1 MTMEPPVPV
10 TGEPRT
16 FGKVL
21 AAGATD
27 RGLVRDNNQ
36 DHFVVAEMTRAMH
49 IQASSLPQPSMLFGH
64 VRVRGHLFIV
74 ADGMGGHRGGEQ
86 ASALAVVTIEDFLL
100 NTLRWFY
107 RLQGEAVVTEF
118 QLALRAADDRIF
130 AEAERHPG
138 LRGMGSTVTMA
149 YVVDR
154 TLYVVHAGDS
164 RLYVLRGG
172 QLYQLTND
180 HTLVGELLRNHL
192 ITPENAATH
201 PMRNV
206 VTNTVG
212 GATPGVEAEVHK
224 LPLEP
229 DDCMLL
235 CTDGLTNMVPGE
247 EISGILL
254 AEADPASACARLI
267 ERANALGGN
276 DNITAVVARFLA

>member
-1 MTMEPPVPV
+1 MEPTAPLPA
-10 TGEPRT
+10 ESRP

-21 AAGATD
+21 AAGASD
-27 RGLVRDNNQ
+27 RGRVRENNEDQ
-36 DHFVVAEMTRAMH
+36 FVVAELTRAMH
-49 IQASSLPQPSMLFGH
+49 IQATSLPQPEMLFGH
-64 VRVRGHLFIV
+64 TPVRGHLLIV

-86 ASALAVVTIEDFLL
+86 ASALAVATIEDFLL

-107 RLQGEAVVTEF
+107 RLQGEAVLAEF

-149 YVVDR
+149 YVVER

-172 QLYQLTND
+172 KLYQLTTD
-180 HTLVGELLRNHL
+180 HTIVGELLRNQV
-192 ITPENAATH
+192 ITPENAANH
-201 PMRNV
+201 PMRNI
-206 VTNTVG
+206 VTNSVG

-247 EISGILL
+247 EITGILL
-254 AEADPASACARLI
+254 ADADPAVACAHLI

-276 DNITAVVARFLA
+276 DNITALVARFLG

>member
-1 MTMEPPVPV
+1 MEPTAPLPA
-10 TGEPRT
+10 ESRP

-21 AAGATD
+21 AAGASD
-27 RGLVRDNNQ
+27 RGRVRENNE
-36 DHFVVAEMTRAMH
+36 DHFVVAELTRAMH
-49 IQASSLPQPSMLFGH
+49 IQATSLPQPEMLFGH
-64 VRVRGHLFIV
+64 TPVRGHLLIV

-86 ASALAVVTIEDFLL
+86 ASALAVATIEDFLL

-107 RLQGEAVVTEF
+107 RLQGEAVLAEF

-149 YVVDR
+149 YVVER

-172 QLYQLTND
+172 KLYQLTTD
-180 HTLVGELLRNHL
+180 HTIVGELLRNQV
-192 ITPENAATH
+192 ITPENAANH
-201 PMRNV
+201 PMRNI

-247 EISGILL
+247 EITGILL
-254 AEADPASACARLI
+254 ADADPAVACAHLI

-276 DNITAVVARFLA
+276 DNITALVARFLG

>member
-1 MTMEPPVPV
+1 MEPTAPIPA
-10 TGEPRT
+10 EQRP

-21 AAGATD
+21 AAGASD
-27 RGLVRDNNQ
+27 RGRVRENNE
-36 DHFVVAEMTRAMH
+36 DHFVVAELTRAMH
-49 IQASSLPQPSMLFGH
+49 VLATSLPQPEMLFGH
-64 VRVRGHLFIV
+64 TPVRGHLLIV
-74 ADGMGGHRGGEQ
+74 ADGMGGHSGGEQ
-86 ASALAVVTIEDFLL
+86 ASALAVATIEDFLL
-100 NTLRWFY
+100 NPLRWFY
-107 RLQGEAVVTEF
+107 RLQGEAVLSEF
-118 QLALRAADDRIF
+118 QRALRVADDRIF

-149 YVVDR
+149 YVVER

-172 QLYQLTND
+172 KLYQLTTD
-180 HTLVGELLRNHL
+180 HTIVGELLRNQV

-201 PMRNV
+201 PMRNI
-206 VTNTVG
+206 VTNSVG

-229 DDCMLL
+229 DDRVLL

-247 EISGILL
+247 EIAGILL
-254 AEADPASACARLI
+254 AEADPAAACARLI

-276 DNITAVVARFLA
+276 DNITALVARFLG

>member
-1 MTMEPPVPV
+1 MTMDTPVSV
-10 TGEPRT
+10 SGESRP
-16 FGKVL
+16 FAQLL
-21 AAGATD
+21 AAGMTD
-27 RGLVRDNNQ
+27 RGRVRENNQ

-49 IQASSLPQPSMLFGH
+49 IQATSLPQPSVLFGH
-64 VRVRGHLFIV
+64 TRVRGHLFIV

-86 ASALAVVTIEDFLL
+86 ASALAVITIEDFLL

-107 RLQGEAVVTEF
+107 RLQGEAVLAEF

-164 RLYVLRGG
+164 RLYVLRAG

-180 HTLVGELLRNHL
+180 HTIVGELLRNRV
-192 ITPENAATH
+192 ITEANAATH
-201 PMRNV
+201 PMRNI

-235 CTDGLTNMVPGE
+235 CTDGLTHMVPGE

-254 AEADPASACARLI
+254 AEADPAAACARLI

-276 DNITAVVARFLA
+276 DNITAIVARFVG

>member
-1 MTMEPPVPV
+1 MEPTAPIPA
-10 TGEPRT
+10 EQRP

-21 AAGATD
+21 AAGASD
-27 RGLVRDNNQ
+27 RGRVRENNEDN
-36 DHFVVAEMTRAMH
+36 FVVAELTRAMH
-49 IQASSLPQPSMLFGH
+49 VQATSLPQPEMLFGH
-64 VRVRGHLFIV
+64 TPVRGHLLIV

-86 ASALAVVTIEDFLL
+86 ASALAVTTIEDFLL

-107 RLQGEAVVTEF
+107 RLQGEAVLSEF
-118 QLALRAADDRIF
+118 QRALRVADDRIF

-149 YVVDR
+149 YVVER

-172 QLYQLTND
+172 KLYQLTTD
-180 HTLVGELLRNHL
+180 HTVVGELLRNQV

-201 PMRNV
+201 PMRNI
-206 VTNTVG
+206 VTNSVG

-247 EISGILL
+247 EIAGILL
-254 AEADPASACARLI
+254 AEADPAAACARLI

-276 DNITAVVARFLA
+276 DNITALVARFLG

>member
-1 MTMEPPVPV
+1 
-10 TGEPRT
+10 
-16 FGKVL
+16 
-21 AAGATD
+21 
-27 RGLVRDNNQ
+27 
-36 DHFVVAEMTRAMH
+36 
-49 IQASSLPQPSMLFGH
+49 
-64 VRVRGHLFIV
+64 
-74 ADGMGGHRGGEQ
+74 
-86 ASALAVVTIEDFLL
+86 
-100 NTLRWFY
+100 
-107 RLQGEAVVTEF
+107 
-118 QLALRAADDRIF
+118 
-130 AEAERHPG
+130 
-138 LRGMGSTVTMA
+138 MGSTVTMA

-172 QLYQLTND
+172 KLYQLTTD
-180 HTLVGELLRNHL
+180 HTIVGELLRNQV

-201 PMRNV
+201 PMRNI
-206 VTNTVG
+206 VTNSVG

-254 AEADPASACARLI
+254 TEANPAAACVRLI

-276 DNITAVVARFLA
+276 DNITALVARFLG

>member
-1 MTMEPPVPV
+1 MEPTAPLPA
-10 TGEPRT
+10 ESRP

-21 AAGATD
+21 AAGASD
-27 RGLVRDNNQ
+27 RGRVRENNE
-36 DHFVVAEMTRAMH
+36 DHFVVAELTRAMH
-49 IQASSLPQPSMLFGH
+49 IQATSLPQPEMLFGH
-64 VRVRGHLFIV
+64 TPVRGHLLIV

-86 ASALAVVTIEDFLL
+86 ASALAVATIEDFLL

-107 RLQGEAVVTEF
+107 RLQGEAVLAEF

-149 YVVDR
+149 YVVER

-172 QLYQLTND
+172 KLYQLTTD
-180 HTLVGELLRNHL
+180 HTIVGELLRNQV
-192 ITPENAATH
+192 ITPENAANH
-201 PMRNV
+201 PMRNI
-206 VTNTVG
+206 VTNS
-212 GATPGVEAEVHK
+212 VEAEVHK

-247 EISGILL
+247 EITGILL
-254 AEADPASACARLI
+254 ADADPAVACAHLI

-276 DNITAVVARFLA
+276 DNITALVARFLG

>member
-1 MTMEPPVPV
+1 MEPTPPIPN
-10 TGEPRT
+10 ESRP

-21 AAGATD
+21 AAGASD
-27 RGLVRDNNQ
+27 RGRVRENNEDQ
-36 DHFVVAEMTRAMH
+36 FVVAELTRAMH
-49 IQASSLPQPSMLFGH
+49 VLATSLPQPEMLFGH
-64 VRVRGHLFIV
+64 TPVRGHLLIV

-86 ASALAVVTIEDFLL
+86 ASALAVTTIEDFLL

-107 RLQGEAVVTEF
+107 RLQGEAVLSEF

-149 YVVDR
+149 YVVER

-172 QLYQLTND
+172 KLYQLTTD
-180 HTLVGELLRNHL
+180 HTIVGELLRNQV

-201 PMRNV
+201 PMRNI
-206 VTNTVG
+206 VTNSVG
-212 GATPGVEAEVHK
+212 GATPGVDAEVHK

-229 DDCMLL
+229 DDRLLL

-247 EISGILL
+247 EITGILI
-254 AEADPASACARLI
+254 AEADPAAACARLI

-276 DNITAVVARFLA
+276 DNITALVARFLG